1 MRNALKIVYITN
13 MKQIAYF
20 NHGNSRNSFS
30 MLLNMAM
37 SMYLVLAD

>member
-1 MRNALKIVYITN
+1 MRNALKTLHITY
-13 MKQIAYF
+13 MKQITYF

-37 SMYLVLAD
+37 LKG